1 MAEHPNTDIMPAREQ
16 AAFKA
21 AYAAFRAA
29 SDPQDEKTSRKFATV
44 IVSAIDAGWS
54 QRTVAEALGIT
65 RDKTARLAKMRDVP
79 RIKVEPHSPGA
90 GFPARTIAA
99 YRKVEDEVNLRR
111 ILTERTFAGAVRA
124 ANAAGWS
131 NPRLGAIVGLTGE
144 RMRQIADMDLST
156 YGTAIPCFT
165 PYTKQ
170 TKVQAHRP
178 GRPAL
183 GAEEAERMHRLADVA
198 RKATKRVGK
207 RLGPAPSAED
217 IQELEDALAA
227 RKASEELSGLI
238 MAARGRGVPWPA
250 LDAACGYARGSAQAR
265 AVRHGY
271 GEGWASVPAYS
282 PTDAT
287 VHQKLAA
294 ARDKGLG

>member
-1 MAEHPNTDIMPAREQ
+1 
-16 AAFKA
+16 
-21 AYAAFRAA
+21 
-29 SDPQDEKTSRKFATV
+29 
-44 IVSAIDAGWS
+44 
-54 QRTVAEALGIT
+54 VAEALGIT
-65 RDKTARLAKMRDVP
+65 RDKAARLAKMRDVP
-79 RIKVEPHSPGA
+79 RIKVEPHAPGA
-90 GFPARTIAA
+90 EFPARTIAA
-99 YRKVEDEVNLRR
+99 YRRCEDEVNLRR

-156 YGTAIPCFT
+156 DGTSIPCFT
-165 PYTKQ
+165 PYAKPA
-170 TKVQAHRP
+170 KAQAERP

-183 GAEEAERMHRLADVA
+183 GEDEAAQMRRLADAA
-198 RKATKRVGK
+198 RKATKKVGK

-217 IQELEDALAA
+217 IRELEDALAA

-238 MAARGRGVPWPA
+238 MAARGRGVPWAA

-271 GEGWASVPAYS
+271 GDPWASLPTYT
-282 PTDAT
+282 PTDDT
-287 VHQKLAA
+287 VQQKLAA
-294 ARDKGLG
+294 ARDGGLR

>member
-1 MAEHPNTDIMPAREQ
+1 MAEHPSTDIMPAREQ

-54 QRTVAEALGIT
+54 QRTIAEALGIT
-65 RDKTARLAKMRDVP
+65 RDKTARLAKMREVP
-79 RIKVEPHSPGA
+79 RIKVESHTRGA
-90 GFPARTIAA
+90 DFPARTIAT
-99 YRKVEDEVNLRR
+99 YRKLEDEVNLRR

-131 NPRLGAIVGLTGE
+131 NPRLGTIVGLTGE

-156 YGTAIPCFT
+156 DGTAIPCFT
-165 PYTKQ
+165 PYTKPRKAP
-170 TKVQAHRP
+170 TERHRP
-178 GRPAL
+178 EL
-183 GAEEAERMHRLADVA
+183 GTEEAEQMRRLADVA

-227 RKASEELSGLI
+227 RKASEELSDLI

-282 PTDAT
+282 PTDET
-287 VHQKLAA
+287 VRQKLAA
-294 ARDKGLG
+294 ARDGSLG